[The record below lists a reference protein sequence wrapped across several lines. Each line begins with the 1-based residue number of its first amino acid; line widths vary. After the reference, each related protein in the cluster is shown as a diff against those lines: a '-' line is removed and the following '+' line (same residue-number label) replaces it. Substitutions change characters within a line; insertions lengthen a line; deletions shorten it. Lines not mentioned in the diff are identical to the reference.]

1 MKDNFLA
8 ILSRKNR
15 LHIFFYRCVVAVIR
29 HGDRTPKQKM
39 KMEVKHPKFF
49 EVFQKYDGKRDKAG
63 HVKLKKPQQLQEIL
77 GTLSIFFPVVYFNI
91 LTFYSDI
98 ARELLDIISKG
109 TVESE
114 MIEERKAKLTQI
126 KNVLEMYVIYQF
138 YQFSLL

>member
-1 MKDNFLA
+1 MV
-8 ILSRKNR
+8 SRKNR

-77 GTLSIFFPVVYFNI
+77 GKRTNFSTVIHLNI
-91 LTFYSDI
+91 LTFSQT
-98 ARELLDIISKG
+98 LQ
-109 TVESE
+109 ESYW
-114 MIEERKAKLTQI
+114 T
-126 KNVLEMYVIYQF
+126 
-138 YQFSLL
+138 

>member
-1 MKDNFLA
+1 M
-8 ILSRKNR
+8 
-15 LHIFFYRCVVAVIR
+15 VAVIR

-77 GTLSIFFPVVYFNI
+77 GKLPNLFPFGFHFNVLS
-91 LTFYSDI
+91 FYSDI

-138 YQFSLL
+138 YQFFILTYTSS

>member
-1 MKDNFLA
+1 
-8 ILSRKNR
+8 
-15 LHIFFYRCVVAVIR
+15 
-29 HGDRTPKQKM
+29 M

-49 EVFQKYDGKRDKAG
+49 EVFQKYDGYKAG

-77 GTLSIFFPVVYFNI
+77 GKLMIFAPKWSTYFII
-91 LTFYSDI
+91 LTIYSDI

-138 YQFSLL
+138 YQFSLLLKKGQNID